1 MLISL
6 ILIFHH
12 FSLSGNGGL
21 LILCYDFFPTYLL
34 IGSILLS
41 SLVKMKHSNQPTSS
55 ILMLITVTF
64 SGLSYQA
71 KGLHKASLDAF
82 VEVLSSEDTYVP
94 SLISTASILR
104 QRETYLSVSVQLDRM
119 NHSVW
124 SNVGLV
130 LQKACI
136 CC

>member
-1 MLISL
+1 M
-6 ILIFHH
+6 
-12 FSLSGNGGL
+12 
-21 LILCYDFFPTYLL
+21 
-34 IGSILLS
+34 LS